1 MAMRKPNDG
10 PGPGPG
16 PASRKPGDG
25 PNPGRRRCVVKVA
38 DGLDVED
45 GDETYAEWNARLFS
59 RGRIYQHDPYDGNGP
74 DEFYDA
80 ANAADV

>member
-1 MAMRKPNDG
+1 M
-10 PGPGPG
+10 
-16 PASRKPGDG
+16 
-25 PNPGRRRCVVKVA
+25 VKVA